1 MNLSF
6 YSMTIPSLDHPDR
19 NEDAIA
25 YNVKGG
31 WAAVLDGVGGTT
43 AGREASNKAL
53 EVIKIRLTNWH
64 KDDDLRVEE
73 RLKSVIEA
81 ASLAVSREVPDGLT
95 TAVISKIIS
104 FDKEKIL
111 FIASVGDS
119 RAYLFRKENLALIT
133 RDDSIIP
140 KKIAQK
146 LEHVTSADQLNDLE
160 GKAFLLRS
168 IVTQAVGQL
177 EPLEVRS
184 YSVVVKAS
192 DKFILTTDGIH
203 DNLTFN
209 EIEKVVG
216 HKGDVAELLVEKA
229 KKRSKEN
236 HFRSKPDDISSVVI
250 EVQ

>member
-1 MNLSF
+1 M
-6 YSMTIPSLDHPDR
+6 
-19 NEDAIA
+19 
-25 YNVKGG
+25 
-31 WAAVLDGVGGTT
+31 DGVGGTT

-53 EVIKIRLTNWH
+53 EVIKFRLADWH
-64 KDDDLRVEE
+64 KDDDFQVEGK
-73 RLKSVIEA
+73 LKNIIEE
-81 ASLAVSREVPDGLT
+81 ASLAVSHNVPNGLT

-119 RAYLFRKENLALIT
+119 RAYLFRKENLTLIT

-177 EPLEVRS
+177 ESLEVRS
-184 YSVVVKAS
+184 YSVVVKAN
-192 DKFILTTDGIH
+192 DKFILTTDGVH

-209 EIEKVVG
+209 EIEEVVG
-216 HKGDVAELLVEKA
+216 HKGDVAELLVGKA
-229 KKRSKEN
+229 KERSKES
-236 HFRSKPDDISSVVI
+236 HFRSKPDDISAIVI
-250 EVQ
+250 EVN